1 MKNENFFWVIK
12 ITIHVYH
19 FFAGDEEITAL
30 KKKLADAEA
39 MMQQFMTQVTSTMQA
54 AQEIRQSRSEDEW
67 FVTN

>member
-1 MKNENFFWVIK
+1 MAINICNS
-12 ITIHVYH
+12 
-19 FFAGDEEITAL
+19 FAGDEEIIAL

-67 FVTN
+67 FVTNYLIRFF

>member
-1 MKNENFFWVIK
+1 MAINIRNS
-12 ITIHVYH
+12 
-19 FFAGDEEITAL
+19 FAGDEEIIAL

-67 FVTN
+67 FVTNYLLNQVF